1 MGIRFNPNDD
11 PAKKYLPPT
20 PEKPTIEELTK
31 DLPNIKELKAAKQ
44 ARMNSIIE
52 GIKSFAA
59 ENFKFNSGNSV
70 FTDSA
75 NLKNDVTEK

>member
-1 MGIRFNPNDD
+1 MSIRFINPNEDS
-11 PAKKYLPPT
+11 AKKYLKPK
-20 PEKPTIEELTK
+20 EKPTIEELIK
-31 DLPNIKELKAAKQ
+31 NMPNLKELEATNQ

-52 GIKSFAA
+52 GIKSFTA

-75 NLKNDVTEK
+75 NLKNDETEK

>member
-1 MGIRFNPNDD
+1 MSIRFNPNEDS
-11 PAKKYLPPT
+11 AKKYEI
-20 PEKPTIEELTK
+20 EKKYLIEY
-31 DLPNIKELKAAKQ
+31 PNLKELEATDQ

-52 GIKSFAA
+52 GIKSFAT

-75 NLKNDVTEK
+75 NLKNDETEK